1 MLRPWESEW
10 LCYSCQKFAVRPWA
24 SLGMIFFMGLR
35 KSGLVYDFFFFL
47 SLVARKLRDSMM
59 CILCAVTT

>member
-35 KSGLVYDFFFFL
+35 KSGLVYDFFFFCPL
-47 SLVARKLRDSMM
+47 
-59 CILCAVTT
+59 